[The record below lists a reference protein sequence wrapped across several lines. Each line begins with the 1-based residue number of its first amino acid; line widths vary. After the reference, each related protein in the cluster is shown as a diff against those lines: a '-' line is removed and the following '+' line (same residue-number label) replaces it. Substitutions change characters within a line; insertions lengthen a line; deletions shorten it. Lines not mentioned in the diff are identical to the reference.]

1 MILYIIMNDI
11 IDDIDDTNYVN
22 DNNYIDDMNYIDD
35 TNYIVILIIII
46 SFNTYS
52 L

>member
-1 MILYIIMNDI
+1 MNDI

-35 TNYIVILIIII
+35 TNYIVIFIIII